1 MKPAINYRL
10 YLVTDSDLCA
20 SQELPAVVSQAIEG
34 GVTLVQIREKT
45 ASSLDFYHTALA
57 VKQVTDAHHVPLII
71 NDRLDIAL
79 AVDAAGL
86 HIGQSDLPAPV
97 ARRILGPD
105 KVLGV
110 SVGSLQ
116 EAQQAK
122 ADGADYLGVGG
133 CFTTSTKLDADY
145 IAPAE
150 IKRIDGMVD
159 LPKVGIGGIK
169 AGNICELAGL
179 GLDGIAVVSAIM
191 GQPDPR
197 ACAGELLSKLE
208 EAGI

>member
-45 ASSLDFYHTALA
+45 ASSLDFYRTALA

-133 CFTTSTKLDADY
+133 CFTTNTKLDTDY

-150 IKRIDGMVD
+150 IKRIDDMVD

-191 GQPDPR
+191 GQADPR